1 MSLFQEEM
9 NQELKKIQAL
19 IEKKEN
25 LTQEDLKV
33 LFLYQLIKESD
44 NE

>member
-9 NQELKKIQAL
+9 NQELKRIQTL
-19 IEKKEN
+19 LDKKES
-25 LTQEDLKV
+25 LTQEELKV

-44 NE
+44 ND